1 MRFHP
6 SFRLVPLLIMML
18 GLLVFETAQAQDSR
32 LIALPTN
39 AEGIPIVA
47 RVNDA
52 EITLPE
58 LERAALRYELQQ
70 AQLADPT
77 LLQSIVLNTL
87 IEQELIVQAAAEQG
101 ITVSEDELNSELLMN
116 EQLAGGRE
124 GWLAWLATNGYTEEE
139 FRETLRQTLV
149 TARMRDLV
157 TAELLGQVP
166 HVRSRHILVLS
177 QAQAESLLARLNNG
191 EDFAALAAQYSIDE
205 TTSRQGGDLG
215 WFTQDELIEPTLA
228 RVAFALEPN
237 MIAGPIETMLG
248 YHIIQTLERANRSI
262 EIERLP
268 DLAQLRFE
276 NWLGSVIAE
285 AVIVRY
291 L

>member
-1 MRFHP
+1 MQFHP
-6 SFRLVPLLIMML
+6 SFRFMLLLIMLL
-18 GLLVFETAQAQDSR
+18 GLLVVETAQAQDSG
-32 LIALPTN
+32 LVALPTN

-77 LLQSIVLNTL
+77 LLQSIVLTTL
-87 IEQELIVQAAAEQG
+87 IEQEVIAQAAAEQG
-101 ITVSEDELNSELLMN
+101 ITISEDELNSELAMN

-124 GWLAWLATNGYTEEE
+124 GWLAWLAANGYTEEE

-177 QAQAESLLARLNNG
+177 QAQAESLLERLNNG

-248 YHIIQTLERANRSI
+248 YHIIQTLERANRPI

-276 NWLGSVIAE
+276 NWLESVIAE